1 MATNALTH
9 GAQRSSRDIAH
20 RNQSSNVERGWRE
33 LFVNQDAEAV
43 WQNIYNLIRSV
54 VSDTNSDYE
63 QMTQELFLRILTT
76 ERIHLYVEQG
86 CSDDEIRDDLLLL
99 LNA

>member
-20 RNQSSNVERGWRE
+20 RSQASNDERGWRE
-33 LFVNQDAEAV
+33 LFLNQDAEAV
-43 WQNIYNLIRSV
+43 WQKIYTLIRSAIP
-54 VSDTNSDYE
+54 DYDYDYE
-63 QMTQELFLRILTT
+63 QRAQELFLRLLTT
-76 ERIHLYVEQG
+76 DRIPLYLEQG
-86 CSDDEIRDDLLLL
+86 CSDDEIKDDLLLL

>member
-20 RNQSSNVERGWRE
+20 RSQASDVERGWRE
-33 LFVNQDAEAV
+33 LFINQDAEAV
-43 WQNIYNLIRSV
+43 WQNLYSFIRSAIP
-54 VSDTNSDYE
+54 DYDSDYE
-63 QMTQELFLRILTT
+63 QLAQELFLRLLMT
-76 ERIHLYVEQG
+76 ERIQLYLEQG

-99 LNA
+99 LND